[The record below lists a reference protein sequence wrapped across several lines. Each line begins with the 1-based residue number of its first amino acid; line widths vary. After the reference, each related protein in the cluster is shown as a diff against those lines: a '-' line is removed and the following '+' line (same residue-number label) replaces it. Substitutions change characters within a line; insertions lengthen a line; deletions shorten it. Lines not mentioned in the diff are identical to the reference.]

1 MDSGKTS
8 NRSITKRESQKHNK
22 TTVQIRIREDMKKM
36 VQLPVL
42 KNLPTYATAGDK
54 KGQGV
59 FGVSLME
66 LSKSGSM
73 KNGMPSVLRS
83 MVEYLIQHGLQQEGL
98 FRVSASVRAVESLK
112 QRIDRGEE
120 VDFEQEAEVSTVA
133 SLLKLYLRELP
144 EGLIHSSIH
153 NTLIQL
159 YNESSEHEFPK
170 TIQQLLL
177 KLPDVHYSVLRYLCH
192 FLTQV
197 EEQQCHNRMTAFNLA
212 TVFGPNVFHV
222 SPGFEGIQEQDVCNK
237 IMARLIEK
245 YRTIFEP
252 DGGQEQPKT
261 KPSNIIMVKEAH
273 MDVTYT
279 DSMSTSFPTPKAP
292 IPLPR
297 KKKATQSSPVV
308 DKISPREKESS
319 VRTPVPTPRKK
330 KVKRVRGEAAPRSV
344 PQPVPSTGLPFSRHL
359 AKSPEHTAD
368 CRLHTLGWSSQEE
381 NMDLNPPK
389 LNPIGSMDT
398 VRSSD
403 PSNINSIHFFSS
415 LSYRSSSVGS
425 DHTVQPLLPMCISEP
440 RPTTNLSPVHHC
452 SFLGAL
458 LIDTDNCRLGT
469 PHKSCIVGATQS
481 HPTSSHIDAVDV
493 ASDGVH
499 IRRRGYPLRVAFRL
513 YRTAI
518 CVEKCSTRALNHLRR
533 KAKGGTVSLRQKATR
548 RGYPRRRMWTPSD
561 ATSTASICDA
571 VGSQEDE
578 RPISPFYVSSQLSP
592 GHYRPDLAHYLERT
606 IRSAVEQHLFDAH
619 MQPDQGL
626 QQSSE
631 SAGQQ
636 ASFPIT
642 AARQRRRQ
650 QRESEENR
658 ERSRYDTDKENIP
671 SSGLNSTANVSIS
684 STEETERRLAT
695 ADEDSRS
702 RKAKYSPT
710 LSELSH
716 NQGSLSHHSAPRS
729 HDRNM
734 EDNME
739 ATNSREAW
747 KTSDLPRPKTPA
759 MKIQEAINGP
769 EPSERCE
776 DVPRLDLSALME
788 DSNWGEPVPAYSS
801 WHRDNMDSEEAH
813 LSPHSGG
820 KMIRQLLEEDS
831 DPMVSP
837 RFYAYGN
844 SQQYLDDTEVPPS
857 PPNTHS
863 FISRRRSSSLGSCDN
878 EVETLTSTQLS
889 KKIHNLRKKIRKF
902 EEKFEEERK
911 YRPSHSDKAANPE
924 VLRWMNELA
933 KLRKDLKEHSLLKSE
948 EDLAPLPRQ
957 RSNTLPKSFGSQLE
971 KKSSE
976 AKTPKP
982 PVESTLETVMNKL
995 LEKRTE
1001 AGRPED
1007 IKARDMTREQ
1017 IGTEKVALQK
1027 ALLYYE
1033 GIHGR
1038 PITKTERQLMKPLYD
1053 RYRLVKQILCRASTI
1068 PVIGSPSS
1076 KRRGPQLQPII
1087 EGEPALFFDHGKEE
1101 EDGSDEDGDNR
1112 TQFAQLTVRPEL
1124 SMLGLL
1130 EHLDEEVDGFVSPVD
1145 ELSPSKNST
1154 DMRLSNLHAAPI
1166 QELVEQLQEARE
1178 EKKRIRKNLREFE
1191 DQFFRQNG
1199 RNVQKEDRSPLAE
1212 EYNEYKHIKAKLK
1225 LLEVLISKRDSAKLI

>member
-1 MDSGKTS
+1 MGAGALTICH
-8 NRSITKRESQKHNK
+8 NRTA
-22 TTVQIRIREDMKKM
+22 VQIRIREDMKKM

-42 KNLPTYATAGDK
+42 KNLPTPATAGDK
-54 KGQGV
+54 RDSRV

-66 LSKSGSM
+66 LSNLGLVKDGV
-73 KNGMPSVLRS
+73 PSVLRS
-83 MVEYLIQHGLQQEGL
+83 MVEYLRQHGLQQEGL

-112 QRIDRGEE
+112 QRLDRGEE
-120 VDFEQEAEVSTVA
+120 VDLEQEAEVCTVA

-144 EGLIHSSIH
+144 EGLVHSSIH
-153 NTLIQL
+153 NKLIQL
-159 YNESSEHEFPK
+159 HNKSNEDEFCK
-170 TIQQLLL
+170 DMQELLL

-197 EEQQCHNRMTAFNLA
+197 EQQQCHNRMTAFNLA

-222 SPGFEGIQEQDVCNK
+222 SSGFEGIQEQDVCNK
-237 IMARLIEK
+237 IMARLIEN
-245 YRTIFEP
+245 YSTIFEP
-252 DGGQEQPKT
+252 DGGQELPQT

-273 MDVTYT
+273 IDIVHT
-279 DSMSTSFPTPKAP
+279 DTMSTSSPTPKAP
-292 IPLPR
+292 SPLPR
-297 KKKATQSSPVV
+297 KKKATRSSPVE
-308 DKISPREKESS
+308 DKVPPTEQELSLE
-319 VRTPVPTPRKK
+319 TPVPTPRKK
-330 KVKRVRGEAAPRSV
+330 KVKRVKGEAVLRSI
-344 PQPVPSTGLPFSRHL
+344 PQPAPSTSLPFSRHL
-359 AKSPEHTAD
+359 SQASEHRAKP
-368 CRLHTLGWSSQEE
+368 RLNTLGWSSPEE
-381 NMDLNPPK
+381 SMDLNPPK
-389 LNPIGSMDT
+389 LSPIGSMDT
-398 VRSSD
+398 V
-403 PSNINSIHFFSS
+403 
-415 LSYRSSSVGS
+415 SSSQ
-425 DHTVQPLLPMCISEP
+425 D
-440 RPTTNLSPVHHC
+440 
-452 SFLGAL
+452 
-458 LIDTDNCRLGT
+458 
-469 PHKSCIVGATQS
+469 
-481 HPTSSHIDAVDV
+481 
-493 ASDGVH
+493 
-499 IRRRGYPLRVAFRL
+499 
-513 YRTAI
+513 
-518 CVEKCSTRALNHLRR
+518 
-533 KAKGGTVSLRQKATR
+533 
-548 RGYPRRRMWTPSD
+548 
-561 ATSTASICDA
+561 
-571 VGSQEDE
+571 DE

-592 GHYRPDLAHYLERT
+592 GHYRPDLAHYLEKT

-619 MQPDQGL
+619 MQPDQSL
-626 QQSSE
+626 QQTSE
-631 SAGQQ
+631 AAGQS
-636 ASFPIT
+636 SFPAT
-642 AARQRRRQ
+642 TARQRRRQ
-650 QRESEENR
+650 QREQEENR
-658 ERSRYDTDKENIP
+658 ERCRDDIDKENIP
-671 SSGLNSTANVSIS
+671 SRGLNSSASIS
-684 STEETERRLAT
+684 ISITEESERRLAT

-702 RKAKYSPT
+702 RKPKQSPT
-710 LSELSH
+710 LTELSH
-716 NQGSLSHHSAPRS
+716 NQGSLSQHSSSKS

-734 EDNME
+734 AESMGPTHN
-739 ATNSREAW
+739 REAW
-747 KTSDLPRPKTPA
+747 KTNDSARPKTPA

-769 EPSERCE
+769 EPSDGCE

-813 LSPHSGG
+813 LSPHTGG

-831 DPMVSP
+831 DPMLSP

-878 EVETLTSTQLS
+878 ESEELTSTQLS
-889 KKIHNLRKKIRKF
+889 KKIHNLKKKIRKF

-995 LEKRTE
+995 QEKRTE

-1007 IKARDMTREQ
+1007 IKDMTREQ
-1017 IGTEKVALQK
+1017 IGAEKVALQK

-1076 KRRGPQLQPII
+1076 KRRGLQLQPII

-1101 EDGSDEDGDNR
+1101 EDGSDEDNDNR

-1124 SMLGLL
+1124 SMLGFLD
-1130 EHLDEEVDGFVSPVD
+1130 HLDEEVDGFISPVD

-1154 DMRLSNLHAAPI
+1154 DMRLSNLHAATI

-1199 RNVQKEDRSPLAE
+1199 RNVQKEDRSPLAV

-1225 LLEVLISKRDSAKLI
+1225 LLEVLISKRDSSKFI